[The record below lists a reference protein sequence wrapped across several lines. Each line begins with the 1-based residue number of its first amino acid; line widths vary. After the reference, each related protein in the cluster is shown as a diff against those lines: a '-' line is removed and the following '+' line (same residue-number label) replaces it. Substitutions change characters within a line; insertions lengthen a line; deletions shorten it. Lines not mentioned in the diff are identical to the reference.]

1 MKKEERPKVFST
13 SDPLNRNVILY
24 ADTLEKHIM
33 ERHYT
38 TYDKSQVVDDIKST
52 VEKPEKIYYDK
63 YIDIREVFIKESS
76 HVSDFTFVVVEYKD
90 DNTGIIATSY
100 PVNKKKLGRQMKNAK
115 KKYPKD
121 EN

>member
-13 SDPLNRNVILY
+13 SDPLNRKVILY

-38 TYDKSQVVDDIKST
+38 AYDKSQVVNDIKST

-63 YIDIREVFIKESS
+63 NIDTREVFIKEISN
-76 HVSDFTFVVVEYKD
+76 VSDYTSVVVEYKG
-90 DNTGIIATSY
+90 DNTGIVATSY
-100 PVNKKKLGRQMKNAK
+100 PVNKKKLGRQMRNAK
-115 KKYPKD
+115 KKYPED